1 MATSKTLT
9 YKIYGSRYVMC
20 FEREEYGTPEAEI
33 SVEIP
38 QHPEGIEEFVEQ
50 LHGIVD
56 DISTHLKEAT

>member
-20 FEREEYGTPEAEI
+20 FEREEYGEPEAEI

-38 QHPEGIEEFVEQ
+38 QHPEGIDEFINQ
-50 LHGIVD
+50 LHGIVN
-56 DISTHLKEAT
+56 DISAHLKGDT